1 MWQQHQYYYYYY
13 KRQQR
18 QRQQQHQYYHY
29 HHHHNHYYYQ
39 HYHHHQQQQH
49 QINCLSKIPKMQQ
62 QLQMPA
68 YQMLRF
74 LLLLVCYCCHSQASM
89 EYSAKLSNCYDN
101 QYGFNGHHL
110 SNITTAVKTTATS
123 VVTANN
129 TSNSNNFTTF
139 TTTIA
144 TSYNNVASSSDAGR
158 DGYVA
163 STKGTSVGGWKCC
176 CWNATSLD
184 EIECRCEGEA
194 LTRVPQTLTIP
205 LQRLTI
211 ASAGLPRLRNTGLKV
226 YNATLLDI
234 VLTDLK
240 YLETIQDG
248 AFASLKLLRTIYI
261 SHAPKL
267 TYLSKDVFEGI
278 SETIKIIRIINSGLT
293 KIPDLIH
300 LPTTN
305 ILQMIDLDNN
315 HITQIESKSINIKT
329 DQLILANN
337 DISYI
342 DDSAFQGSQIA
353 KLILKENPN
362 LRQVHPKAFNGMS
375 MQELDLSSTSLVR
388 LPSAG
393 LQDIEVLRIENTH
406 TLKTIPSIYNFKN
419 LQKAYLTHSFHC
431 CAFKFPSRHDPRRHA
446 ERLKEIE
453 KWQQQCNNKNDN
465 NNNNNKFI
473 TENSNN
479 KSKQSNRRLQNPK
492 FNENIKNQNVAEVNM
507 EDFGI
512 WSTQTTDDDNG
523 INGDKS
529 LEKNSA
535 EGVTYGNRGF
545 GSFVGT
551 GFGVFYEP
559 KTQYLSSSSSSSS
572 SSSTSAS
579 AVGTAENNDKLNLL
593 SNANSILYSRLMRSD
608 FSISQEDLQNESK
621 VWNQHPPGDIEY
633 FVEDD
638 YLSDSMKEMFGKFHD
653 PIDPDESQLDEYCGN
668 FTFRKH
674 DVECYP
680 IPNALNPCEDV
691 MGYQW
696 LRTSVW
702 IVVGLAVI
710 GNVAVLVV
718 ILSIKAETPSV
729 PRFLMCHL
737 AFADLC
743 LGLYLLLIASIDAHS
758 MGEYFNYA
766 YDWQYG
772 AGCKVAGFL
781 TVFASHLSVF
791 TLTVITIE
799 RWLAIT
805 HAMYLNHRIK
815 IRPAAY
821 IMIGGWI
828 YSVVMSLLPLFGI
841 SNYSSTSICL
851 PMENRDPFDT
861 VYLVAIMGLNGA
873 AFFIIAICYGQIY
886 LSLGEETRH
895 AHGNSRGEMS
905 VAKKMA
911 LLVFTNFACW
921 APIAF
926 FGLTALAGYPLINVT
941 KSKILLVFFYPLNS
955 CADPYLYAI
964 LTSQYRQ
971 DLYTLLAKFGLCK
984 QKALKYKNSIS
995 FPGTTNF
1002 TCSVQRGSLIPK
1014 TQQSITPPE
1023 SQTMLKNKEDFV

>member
-1 MWQQHQYYYYYY
+1 MCTENLVGKREQVYKQKTDLQTHLNDKKMWQQ
-13 KRQQR
+13 QQ
-18 QRQQQHQYYHY
+18 QQQHQYHY
-29 HHHHNHYYYQ
+29 QYYYKRHRQQKQ
-39 HYHHHQQQQH
+39 HQHNYFYQQQH
-49 QINCLSKIPKMQQ
+49 QQHYCLPKIPKMQQ

-68 YQMLRF
+68 YQVLRF

-101 QYGFNGHHL
+101 QYGFNGHHIYNG
-110 SNITTAVKTTATS
+110 SAPTMAIAGIT
-123 VVTANN
+123 NN
-129 TSNSNNFTTF
+129 TSSNE
-139 TTTIA
+139 TTISA
-144 TSYNNVASSSDAGR
+144 TNNSGDQLLQATTKSETDSAVAFQQSSSVR
-158 DGYVA
+158 
-163 STKGTSVGGWKCC
+163 GWKCC

-226 YNATLLDI
+226 YNASLLDI

-278 SETIKIIRIINSGLT
+278 SETIKII
-293 KIPDLIH
+293 
-300 LPTTN
+300 
-305 ILQMIDLDNN
+305 
-315 HITQIESKSINIKT
+315 
-329 DQLILANN
+329 
-337 DISYI
+337 
-342 DDSAFQGSQIA
+342 
-353 KLILKENPN
+353 
-362 LRQVHPKAFNGMS
+362 
-375 MQELDLSSTSLVR
+375 DLSSTSLVR

-453 KWQQQCNNKNDN
+453 KWQQQCNNNNKNDN
-465 NNNNNKFI
+465 NSNNNNNIK
-473 TENSNN
+473 ESSNN
-479 KSKQSNRRLQNPK
+479 KSKKSNMRLKNPK
-492 FNENIKNQNVAEVNM
+492 LNKQDVEGDDNARSGEEELAVDDGV
-507 EDFGI
+507 
-512 WSTQTTDDDNG
+512 WSTQTTTD
-523 INGDKS
+523 GDRS
-529 LEKNSA
+529 NEKKLDS
-535 EGVTYGNRGF
+535 GVAYGNNGY
-545 GSFVGT
+545 GSFVAS
-551 GFGVFYEP
+551 GFGMFYEP
-559 KTQYLSSSSSSSS
+559 SLTEQQSSATSNSKT
-572 SSSTSAS
+572 
-579 AVGTAENNDKLNLL
+579 GTVVTGNGENLNLL

-608 FSISQEDLQNESK
+608 FSISQEELLNESN
-621 VWNQHPPGDIEY
+621 VWSHAAPTGDVEY
-633 FVEDD
+633 FVEED
-638 YLSDSMKEMFGKFHD
+638 YLSDSMKEIFGKFHE
-653 PIDPDESQLDEYCGN
+653 PIDPDESQLEEYCGN

-815 IRPAAY
+815 IRPAAF

-861 VYLVAIMGLNGA
+861 VYLVAIMALNGT

-895 AHGNSRGEMS
+895 AHSNSRGEMS

-971 DLYTLLAKFGLCK
+971 DLYTLLSKFGICK